1 VAAEAQNEADT
12 RRASHSRPVHNGGRD
27 ARRGARAVLLAV
39 LIFGLTVLVVALTG
53 VAIQLLPRQFSAAQQ
68 RQITG
73 WEVSK
78 RWRTMPA
85 GRMFPAAV
93 PYSLSAAA
101 LNDDSGVND
110 LTADRVGI
118 GPQSR
123 CATAADPAAASVLV
137 RYGCQAVLRATYADA
152 TGSYIVTL
160 GVAVLPSAG
169 QASAAQAKLTLTLA
183 SAARDSA
190 RLRAGVRA
198 LPFDGTVAAK
208 FGNQQR
214 QVSASISSGP
224 YIVLYT
230 VGYSD
235 GRPRV
240 PVATDPYTD
249 TEMTSAA
256 GGVAQSVASTLGAQ
270 PAAPHCPGTPGC

>member
-1 VAAEAQNEADT
+1 
-12 RRASHSRPVHNGGRD
+12 
-27 ARRGARAVLLAV
+27 VLLAV
-39 LIFGLTVLVVALTG
+39 LIFGISGLVVSLTG
-53 VAIQLLPRQFSAAQQ
+53 VTIQLLPRQFSAAQQ
-68 RQITG
+68 RQITA
-73 WEVSK
+73 WEVIK

-85 GRMFPAAV
+85 GRVFPASV
-93 PYSLSAAA
+93 RYSLSAAA
-101 LNDDSGVND
+101 LNDDSGLDD
-110 LTADRVGI
+110 LTAERVGI
-118 GPQSR
+118 GPQSG
-123 CATAADPAAASVLV
+123 CTAAADPVAARVLAL
-137 RYGCQAVLRATYADA
+137 YGCQALLRATYADA

-169 QASAAQAKLTLTLA
+169 QASAAQARLSATQTA
-183 SAARDSA
+183 SVRGSA
-190 RLRAGVRA
+190 HLSAGVRA
-198 LPFDGTVAAK
+198 LPFAGTVAAR

-214 QVSASISSGP
+214 QVSTSISSGP
-224 YIVLYT
+224 YVVLYT

-256 GGVAQSVASTLGAQ
+256 GGVAQSVASTLGLQ